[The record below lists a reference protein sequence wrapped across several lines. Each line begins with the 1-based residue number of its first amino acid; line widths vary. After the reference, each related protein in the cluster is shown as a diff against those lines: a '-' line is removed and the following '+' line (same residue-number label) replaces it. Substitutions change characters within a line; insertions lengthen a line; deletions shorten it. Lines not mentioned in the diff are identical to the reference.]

1 MKPVWLK
8 SYPPGVPAEVDV
20 DEYRS
25 VGEVFTR
32 TVEKFGPRAA
42 FVNMGTSISY
52 AELDRLSRCFGAY
65 LQNVLKLHRG
75 ARIALMMPNLLQ
87 YPVAMFGALRSGY
100 TVVNCNPL
108 YSPRELAYQLKDSGA
123 EAIVIVENFANVL
136 TQAIGSTQVKHVIAT
151 QIGDLLRFPRAAVGE
166 CRREI
171 REEDGARLEH
181 PWRRDLSVGA
191 GARRQCAMDIGRSRP
206 RRSRLPAIYRRY
218 DGRPQRRDAHSSQY
232 RGQSAAGPRLA

>member
-32 TVEKFGPRAA
+32 TAEKFGPRAA
-42 FVNMGTSISY
+42 FVNMGASISY
-52 AELDRLSRCFGAY
+52 SELDRLSRYFGAY

-75 ARIALMMPNLLQ
+75 ARVALMMPNLLQ

-108 YSPRELAYQLKDSGA
+108 YSPRELAYQLKEFRSRS
-123 EAIVIVENFANVL
+123 NR
-136 TQAIGSTQVKHVIAT
+136 H
-151 QIGDLLRFPRAAVGE
+151 
-166 CRREI
+166 RREL
-171 REEDGARLEH
+171 R
-181 PWRRDLSVGA
+181 
-191 GARRQCAMDIGRSRP
+191 
-206 RRSRLPAIYRRY
+206 
-218 DGRPQRRDAHSSQY
+218 
-232 RGQSAAGPRLA
+232 

>member
-25 VGEVFTR
+25 VGEVFTK
-32 TVEKFGPRAA
+32 TVEKYGPRRA
-42 FVNMGTSISY
+42 FVNMGTGISY
-52 AELDRLSRCFGAY
+52 SELDRLSRCFGAY

-75 ARIALMMPNLLQ
+75 ARVALMMPNLLQ

-123 EAIVIVENFANVL
+123 EVIVIVENFAKVL
-136 TQAIGSTQVKHVIAT
+136 SQAIGSTQVKHVITT
-151 QIGDLLRFPRAAVGE
+151 QIGDLLRFPE
-166 CRREI
+166 
-171 REEDGARLEH
+171 
-181 PWRRDLSVGA
+181 
-191 GARRQCAMDIGRSRP
+191 RQ
-206 RRSRLPAIYRRY
+206 LVNFV
-218 DGRPQRRDAHSSQY
+218 
-232 RGQSAAGPRLA
+232 